1 MWRRR
6 ARAGGRGGP
15 VAAPPLLLL
24 FLLLRVPAARPGRL
38 YSASDPLELLGPE
51 AEGRLLGSSSAWAV
65 EFFASWCGHCI
76 HFAPTWRALAHDIRG
91 ESPAPLAPSSPH
103 PRLPAPAAPRS
114 LPVPLT
120 LLSPHPLPLSLFSSF
135 ITQCLCRC
143 PFEFPLHLCLFT
155 H

>member
-15 VAAPPLLLL
+15 AALPPLLLL

-38 YSASDPLELLGPE
+38 YSASDPLDLLGPG
-51 AEGRLLGSSSAWAV
+51 AEERLLGSSSAWAV

-91 ESPAPLAPSSPH
+91 ESPAALAP
-103 PRLPAPAAPRS
+103 LPFIPACPPRS
-114 LPVPLT
+114 PRT
-120 LLSPHPLPLSLFSSF
+120 LDLVTPHSLSLSLFSSVS
-135 ITQCLCRC
+135 TRCL
-143 PFEFPLHLCLFT
+143 
-155 H
+155 